1 MQSTQTI
8 AQFEVVTEVERFLAL
23 QREWDEL
30 WVAARGTPFELF
42 RYCQHALH
50 EVAIPSGARLH
61 CIIGRK
67 DGRMVFAWP
76 LIRSRDYLWMTMRPL
91 APDRSEPSDM
101 LVMYGEDREAL
112 ISAGWRALLA
122 SCGGDIIHLPRVRK
136 DSALHRYAFQSKW
149 LSRAEPHAIGMAR
162 LQQYR
167 SWADYRNTLAE
178 SVRKE
183 QDYHQRRLQRAG
195 EATVFIADLDDS
207 RSAGYVQTLLEWKR
221 EWSERVGAGG
231 EFFKEPYQNFLR
243 KLSADSSFGHSFRLF
258 VLTLNGKAIAV
269 SLVAMA
275 NHMVIGMQAAYDPA
289 HAKCSPG
296 ALLLEHIL
304 KWAFEN
310 QCDVDFGSGE
320 SKYKSNWTGG
330 RGYTCVDFRIA
341 VSRWGQT
348 AFAARALQRQ
358 YEGLRLRLA
367 AMAAGNAGRASKTRS
382 DKDDKKE
389 EQSLDP
395 STHGS

>member
-1 MQSTQTI
+1 MQSTQTN
-8 AQFEVVTEVERFLAL
+8 AEFEVVTEVERFISL
-23 QREWDEL
+23 QQEWDEL
-30 WVAARGTPFELF
+30 WAAARGTPFQLF
-42 RYCQHALH
+42 RYCLHALR
-50 EVAIPSGARLH
+50 EVAIPAGAGLH

-67 DGRMVFAWP
+67 GGRMVFAWP

-91 APDRSEPSDM
+91 APDRTEPSDM
-101 LVMYGEDREAL
+101 LVMYGEDTEAL
-112 ISAGWRALLA
+112 ICAGWRALLD
-122 SCGGDIIHLPRVRK
+122 SCGGDIIHLPRVRTE
-136 DSALHRYAFQSKW
+136 SALHRYASESKW
-149 LSRAEPHAIGMAR
+149 LSRAEPHIIGMAR
-162 LQQYR
+162 LRQYR
-167 SWADYRNTLAE
+167 NWADYRSTLAE

-183 QDYHQRRLQRAG
+183 QDYHQRRLERTG
-195 EATVFIADLDDS
+195 ETAVFISDLDDS
-207 RSAGYVQTLLEWKR
+207 RSAAYVQTLLEWKR

-243 KLSADSSFGHSFRLF
+243 KLSADPSFGHSFRLF
-258 VLTLNGKAIAV
+258 VLALNGKAIAV

-275 NHMVIGMQAAYDPA
+275 NHTVIGMQAAYDPA

-330 RGYTCVDFRIA
+330 HGYACVDFRIA

-358 YEGLRLRLA
+358 YEGLRLRIA
-367 AMAAGNAGRASKTRS
+367 ATATGRSGRPSKTRS
-382 DKDDKKE
+382 DKHDKKDD
-389 EQSLDP
+389 QSLGP
-395 STHGS
+395 STHGT